1 MPRMA
6 AGRRDLLASLGPVAK
21 ALRRLEDAAAATE
34 DLSMW
39 QYAVLSV
46 VADRP
51 ALNQGQVARAL
62 QYSQNRI
69 VSDLDL
75 LEARQLVI
83 RRPGVDRRSNTLD
96 ITPQGRAVQRRVQ
109 DRIHA
114 AEDALLAGLTPAQQ
128 RQLRAVAEQLADRL
142 GGNP

>member
-1 MPRMA
+1 MA

-46 VADRP
+46 VADQP
-51 ALNQGQVARAL
+51 GLNQGQVAKAL

-69 VSDLDL
+69 VSDLDVM
-75 LEARQLVI
+75 EARQLLT
-83 RRPGVDRRSNTLD
+83 RRPGADRRANTLE
-96 ITPQGRAVQRRVQ
+96 ITPQGRVVQRRVQ

-114 AEDALLAGLTPAQQ
+114 AEDTLLAGLTSAQQ
-128 RQLRAVAEQLADRL
+128 RQLRAAAEHLAERL
-142 GGNP
+142 DGNP